1 MVYLH
6 YITSLPCISVF
17 PTFVNDFIYQT
28 WFSSTSSTYFV
39 VVNAAIAVFAA
50 VIAHN
55 LQGLVQVWFDINK
68 TELEMYFKNWA
79 QEWLHD

>member
-1 MVYLH
+1 MYFCFSNICKWFYLSNMIFLNKQH
-6 YITSLPCISVF
+6 IFT
-17 PTFVNDFIYQT
+17 
-28 WFSSTSSTYFV
+28 FV

-68 TELEMYFKNWA
+68 TELEIYFKNWA